1 LPSTSDTEVTNR
13 RDYFFQHK
21 RVVSG
26 RAPLDQRPLWR

>member
-1 LPSTSDTEVTNR
+1 VTNR

-26 RAPLDQRPLWR
+26 RAPLDQRPFWR